1 MMNNLTDGMTRLSE
15 EISALRHNRSA
26 LTCDLVLGRADLGK
40 TVSDMIAGFQRDR
53 QEMGEKIKSEL
64 GDARADLENRVSGMI
79 AGFQHDREEMGEK
92 TKVELD
98 EARRNL
104 ENTISE
110 MTAGFKQ
117 HREEMREKTKAE
129 LGEFVANMKDA
140 VAGLRAEFASGI
152 QAAHTSWSG
161 SATEKQK
168 KKWMG
173 HHER

>member
-1 MMNNLTDGMTRLSE
+1 MIRLLE
-15 EISALRHNRSA
+15 EISALRHNRA
-26 LTCDLVLGRADLGK
+26 VLTYDLALGRVKLGH
-40 TVSDMIAGFQRDR
+40 TVAEMIAGFQR
-53 QEMGEKIKSEL
+53 
-64 GDARADLENRVSGMI
+64 
-79 AGFQHDREEMGEK
+79 DREEMGEK

-117 HREEMREKTKAE
+117 DREEMREKTKAE